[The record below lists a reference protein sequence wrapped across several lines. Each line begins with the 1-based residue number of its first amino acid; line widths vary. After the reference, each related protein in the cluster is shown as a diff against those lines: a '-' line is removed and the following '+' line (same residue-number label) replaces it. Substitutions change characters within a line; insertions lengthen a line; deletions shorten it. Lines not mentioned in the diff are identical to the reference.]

1 MPSGAN
7 DRGQLPAVV
16 ARGVTKT
23 FHIPEEQRHTLKER
37 VLHPRRK
44 VGMRHFSALR
54 DVSFE
59 VPQGQFFGI
68 VGRNGSGKSTLLKCI
83 AGIYHADGQIWRR
96 GRMSTMI
103 ELGVGFNMD
112 LPARDNVILN
122 GIMMG
127 LTPREA
133 RRRVD
138 EVIEF
143 AELQEFTELKVK
155 NYSSGMTIRLAFSVA
170 IQVDAD
176 LLLVD
181 EILAVGDASFQQ
193 KCFDV
198 FNRMRDAGKTILFVT
213 HDMGS
218 MVRFCHRALL
228 LERGDLLQ
236 IGEPQ
241 DIADRYLELNF
252 GRTAQGASEAAPDER
267 AAVGEARVVEV
278 WVEDETGMRLA
289 AVPQG
294 EHVRL
299 RARVLFNV
307 PVEDPAAS
315 VYVLNDKH
323 EAVTVASTESMTVPT
338 GTFAAGEEAVF
349 SFAFDNVLAPG
360 RYSPLVNL
368 ARRGTGLDVMDQFD
382 SGFSFIVTATR
393 AYGGVVDLPVE
404 VAVERARDRA
414 GSSAL

>member
-1 MPSGAN
+1 MPSPAIDGSP
-7 DRGQLPAVV
+7 LPAVV
-16 ARGVTKT
+16 ARAVTKT

-37 VLHPRRK
+37 VLHPRQK
-44 VGMRHFSALR
+44 VRSRDFHALR

-59 VPQGQFFGI
+59 VNPGEFFGI

-83 AGIYHADGQIWRR
+83 AGIYHAEGQIWRR

-112 LPARDNVILN
+112 LAARDNVILN

-143 AELQEFTELKVK
+143 AELEEFKELKIK
-155 NYSSGMTIRLAFSVA
+155 NYSSGMIVRLAFSVA

-198 FNRMRDAGKTILFVT
+198 FNRMRDEGKTILFVT

-218 MVRFCHRALL
+218 MVRFCHRAML
-228 LERGDLLQ
+228 LE
-236 IGEPQ
+236 
-241 DIADRYLELNF
+241 
-252 GRTAQGASEAAPDER
+252 
-267 AAVGEARVVEV
+267 
-278 WVEDETGMRLA
+278 
-289 AVPQG
+289 QG
-294 EHVRL
+294 EMLQSASRRRSPTDTSRSTSAALRMRRLGGRGRARRRGGGPRRRGLGRGRL
-299 RARVLFNV
+299 RC
-307 PVEDPAAS
+307 PA
-315 VYVLNDKH
+315 
-323 EAVTVASTESMTVPT
+323 ER
-338 GTFAAGEEAVF
+338 GAAG
-349 SFAFDNVLAPG
+349 
-360 RYSPLVNL
+360 
-368 ARRGTGLDVMDQFD
+368 
-382 SGFSFIVTATR
+382 
-393 AYGGVVDLPVE
+393 
-404 VAVERARDRA
+404 
-414 GSSAL
+414 

>member
-1 MPSGAN
+1 MPSAAN
-7 DRGQLPAVV
+7 DGGPLPAIV

-23 FHIPEEQRHTLKER
+23 FHIPEDQVHTLKER
-37 VLHPRRK
+37 VLHPRR
-44 VGMRHFSALR
+44 RSHTRDLAALN

-59 VPQGQFFGI
+59 VKQGEFFGI

-83 AGIYHADGQIWRR
+83 AGIYHTDGQIWRR

-138 EVIEF
+138 EVIAF
-143 AELQEFTELKVK
+143 AELEEFKELKVK
-155 NYSSGMTIRLAFSVA
+155 NYSSGMVIRLAFSVA

-198 FNRMRDAGKTILFVT
+198 FNRMRDEGKTIVFVT

-218 MVRFCHRALL
+218 MVRFCHRAML
-228 LERGDLLQ
+228 LETGDMLYV
-236 IGEPQ
+236 GEPQ
-241 DIADRYLELNF
+241 EIADRYLEINF
-252 GRTAQGASEAAPDER
+252 RRAPGDPSAGAAAGRSGD
-267 AAVGEARVVEV
+267 GEARVLEV
-278 WVEDETGMRLA
+278 WIDDGTGMRLSV
-289 AVPQG
+289 VPQG

-299 RARVLFNV
+299 RARVAFNIR
-307 PVEDPAAS
+307 VEDPAAS
-315 VYVLNDKH
+315 VYILNEEHK
-323 EAVTVASTESMTVPT
+323 AVTIASTESMSERT
-338 GTFAAGEEAVF
+338 GTFEAGEEAIF

-368 ARRGTGLDVMDQFD
+368 ARRGTGLDVMDRFESD
-382 SGFSFIVTATR
+382 FSFVVSATR

-404 VAVERARDRA
+404 VAVERP
-414 GSSAL
+414 GGGAL